1 MDNKYPS
8 FLWYESLNS
17 SHKIMRM
24 GKEKRKDHCH
34 IQWAKKLCG
43 LSFFVISP
51 IYSIKY
57 IIYHITILIIHKVFL
72 PFCIFVPIITLSPAN
87 LDFWPI
93 PNVEPQH
100 DGDDET
106 ND

>member
-1 MDNKYPS
+1 MSDGMGRELAY
-8 FLWYESLNS
+8 LS
-17 SHKIMRM
+17 SHATNRYFIPN
-24 GKEKRKDHCH
+24 
-34 IQWAKKLCG
+34 CG
-43 LSFFVISP
+43 
-51 IYSIKY
+51 
-57 IIYHITILIIHKVFL
+57 
-72 PFCIFVPIITLSPAN
+72 IFVPSITLSPAN

>member
-1 MDNKYPS
+1 MI
-8 FLWYESLNS
+8 L
-17 SHKIMRM
+17 
-24 GKEKRKDHCH
+24 
-34 IQWAKKLCG
+34 
-43 LSFFVISP
+43 VI
-51 IYSIKY
+51 IKY
-57 IIYHITILIIHKVFL
+57 SF
-72 PFCIFVPIITLSPAN
+72 FCIFVPSITLSPAN

>member
-1 MDNKYPS
+1 MITDKGVRAGMNPAPTNSPLQTTFKIGDN
-8 FLWYESLNS
+8 
-17 SHKIMRM
+17 
-24 GKEKRKDHCH
+24 
-34 IQWAKKLCG
+34 
-43 LSFFVISP
+43 SP
-51 IYSIKY
+51 QFSVKGDN
-57 IIYHITILIIHKVFL
+57 VFL
-72 PFCIFVPIITLSPAN
+72 SICIFVPSITLSPAN

>member
-1 MDNKYPS
+1 MFCGVRAGIIPTPTNPPLQTTFRSGDYSPQFSVKGDN
-8 FLWYESLNS
+8 
-17 SHKIMRM
+17 
-24 GKEKRKDHCH
+24 
-34 IQWAKKLCG
+34 
-43 LSFFVISP
+43 
-51 IYSIKY
+51 
-57 IIYHITILIIHKVFL
+57 VFL
-72 PFCIFVPIITLSPAN
+72 SICIFVPSITLSPAN